1 MLIRPLLPSIAS
13 LALCLGGAIAQSDR
27 TPAQRSPDLQRFE
40 RIAEELKRAG
50 DNDLAERLMQAAR
63 KISAQARSG
72 RAAGRAA
79 PEDREPRAAAGE
91 RPGRD
96 TVRAQGVP
104 GRTDAVTTPRGE
116 GRGQARQPAAA
127 APGAPGSVQR
137 HEHTHRHEV
146 HHYFHGTPPVG
157 TGAAPQAAPKPAP
170 APPRVQAQPTPPRPA
185 VAPRVRARDAQAPVT
200 PQPPAPPRARVQQ
213 PRPPARVA
221 APAPQ
226 GGGAARAR
234 SDQTSLSAE
243 IDGLRRE
250 VDELRGLLQRLRAQV
265 NARKPD

>member
-1 MLIRPLLPSIAS
+1 RVGRTQPARARCRRARAPRPDRCSPAVARRALRARHRPVPFALRSRPLTAGEPTMLIRPLLPSIAS

-127 APGAPGSVQR
+127 APG
-137 HEHTHRHEV
+137 
-146 HHYFHGTPPVG
+146 
-157 TGAAPQAAPKPAP
+157 
-170 APPRVQAQPTPPRPA
+170 
-185 VAPRVRARDAQAPVT
+185 
-200 PQPPAPPRARVQQ
+200 
-213 PRPPARVA
+213 
-221 APAPQ
+221 
-226 GGGAARAR
+226 
-234 SDQTSLSAE
+234 
-243 IDGLRRE
+243 
-250 VDELRGLLQRLRAQV
+250 
-265 NARKPD
+265 